1 MKKWLLSIMTVVM
14 LMACEKMVVVYADDD
29 QQAEGLCHVTFSVG
43 GNFIE
48 KNIEFDFGDVT
59 RAVAVGESN
68 MTDLWVYDYVG
79 GECKR
84 GVRQMSSQSG
94 FGSVTM
100 EMSTGS
106 HTLYFVA
113 SRGTGADEDDDGT
126 IVWSTPG
133 DTFWAKVDL
142 EVISSMNRNISV
154 TMKRVATCLTVA
166 IEDVVPENMSRL
178 AVVPDK
184 WYCGL
189 DYTTGEPCGV
199 VESTER
205 SVSVP
210 ASYVGK
216 AGLSAS
222 FFGLSGASEWTTD
235 FSVLA
240 YDGSDGVIGS
250 VSVSGA
256 PFLRNRVTRYSGRM
270 FQYGA
275 DFNVT
280 LDDGWG
286 ERYDGTW

>member
-1 MKKWLLSIMTVVM
+1 MKNLFVAIMALFVLT
-14 LMACEKMVVVYADDD
+14 ACEKIVLVYADDD
-29 QQAEGLCHVTFSVG
+29 EDDVFSVTFSVG

-48 KNIEFDFGDVT
+48 KNIEFEFGDAT

-94 FGSVTM
+94 FGTVTM
-100 EMSTGS
+100 DFAPGS

-113 SRGTGADEDDDGT
+113 SRGTGAEEDEEGK

-133 DTFWAKVDL
+133 DTFWAKVELD
-142 EVISSMNRNISV
+142 VSSGMDRNVSV

-189 DYTTGEPCGV
+189 DYTTGEPCGA

-216 AGLSAS
+216 SGLSAS

-240 YDGSDGVIGS
+240 YDGSDGVLGS

-256 PFLRNRVTRYSGRM
+256 PFLRNRVTRYSGRL

-286 ERYDGTW
+286 ERYEGTW

>member
-1 MKKWLLSIMTVVM
+1 MNKWFLSIMTVVM
-14 LMACEKMVVVYADDD
+14 LMACEKMVVVYEDDDADDTFS
-29 QQAEGLCHVTFSVG
+29 VTFSVG
-43 GNFIE
+43 GGFIE
-48 KNIEFDFGDVT
+48 KNIEFEFGDVT
-59 RAVAVGESN
+59 RSVVVGESN
-68 MTDLWVYDYVG
+68 MTDLWVYDYVE
-79 GECKR
+79 GEQKR
-84 GVRQMSSQSG
+84 GVHQVSTQSG
-94 FGSVTM
+94 FGTVTM
-100 EMSTGS
+100 EFTPGS

-113 SRGTGADEDDDGT
+113 SRGTGAEEDDEGT
-126 IVWSTPG
+126 IVWSSPG
-133 DTFWAKVDL
+133 DTFWAKVELD
-142 EVISSMNRNISV
+142 VSSGMNRNVNV

-189 DYTTGEPCGV
+189 DYTTGEACGV

-210 ASYVGK
+210 DSYVGK

-235 FSVLA
+235 FGVLA
-240 YDGSDGVIGS
+240 YDGSDVVLGS

-256 PFLRNRVTRYSGRM
+256 TFLRNRVTRYSGRL

-275 DFNVT
+275 DFSVT
-280 LDDGWG
+280 LDDGWN